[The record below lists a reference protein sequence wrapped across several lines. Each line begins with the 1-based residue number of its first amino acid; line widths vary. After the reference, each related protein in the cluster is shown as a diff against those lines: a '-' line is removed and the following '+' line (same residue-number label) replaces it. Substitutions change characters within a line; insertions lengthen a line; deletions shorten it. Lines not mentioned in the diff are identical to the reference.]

1 MPRPPERRARWYE
14 LSEAASLG
22 IEMAVAIAIGAWGGR
37 WLENNVTHWKP
48 WTFYI
53 GLTIGIGAAVNGVVR
68 TARKFQR
75 IVEHEERMEAEAA
88 AAREHTDRS
97 SQPADMEKS
106 PHYGLTNGNPAGA
119 DRRQKSRRE
128 PRPDS
133 DHERPGMARF
143 NNPYN
148 DDDGGET

>member
-1 MPRPPERRARWYE
+1 MSSPPDRRARWYE

-37 WLENNVTHWKP
+37 WLETNVTHWKP

-75 IVEHEERMEAEAA
+75 IIAHDEKLQAEEEAA
-88 AAREHTDRS
+88 AQARFADLANSTAPEADPG
-97 SQPADMEKS
+97 SQLRTPEKS
-106 PHYGLTNGNPAGA
+106 PRGSAVGLG
-119 DRRQKSRRE
+119 
-128 PRPDS
+128 
-133 DHERPGMARF
+133 F
-143 NNPYN
+143 NNPVV
-148 DDDGGET
+148 DHDEDPGPA

>member
-1 MPRPPERRARWYE
+1 MPSPPDRRARWYE

-37 WLENNVTHWKP
+37 WLENNVTHWSP

-75 IVEHEERMEAEAA
+75 IIAHDEKLQAEEDAAAEAA
-88 AAREHTDRS
+88 LAKQMPTLVASLQADPG
-97 SQPADMEKS
+97 SQLGASEK
-106 PHYGLTNGNPAGA
+106 T
-119 DRRQKSRRE
+119 
-128 PRPDS
+128 PRGS
-133 DHERPGMARF
+133 AVGHSF
-143 NNPYN
+143 NNPVVDH
-148 DDDGGET
+148 DDDQGPP